1 MANKINVE
9 LIDLQSLVVSPTLLS
24 RTDVHTTR
32 LDAHDLSLNSIFSTA
47 ANKAGAIFTG
57 DVTVQGTFTTTGTYA
72 DVHNLDISDNL
83 IGLNRGITT
92 RDANRDSGILIERG
106 DVDNVFMGFDES
118 AEKFTMGT
126 TTTLPSHSGSMQNF
140 TTGTLVANTEG
151 THTGNVSVENSTLT
165 TSTTQNKDI
174 VEGVGS
180 TLNLSSTDLSV
191 NNLEASDLSVNTLT
205 TALFTPNLI
214 DISDGTL
221 TTSIAQDLAIFKRG
235 AANNNANLSIGA
247 FSLTANSFVGA
258 LNGTVGATTPT
269 LGTFTGVALNTHVC
283 HKSQSFNIS
292 GDIRGYPDTVADI
305 SINPNVVIG
314 NSNGPQLL
322 DITGIASPTH
332 ILIKNA
338 YVNLINKS
346 SHQNGIHDAMLILGA
361 NGGLA
366 DNTTLLTQGISN
378 KEILGSNIN
387 IVTGAS
393 QYQVF
398 INSPVITEIA
408 NSRLYFINKTS
419 YTAND
424 VTGNAVLPVEMTV
437 VLDYDLLKL

>member
-24 RTDVHTTR
+24 RSDVHTSR

-47 ANKAGAIFTG
+47 VNKAGAIFTG

-83 IGLNRGITT
+83 IGLNRGIIT

-140 TTGTLVANTEG
+140 TPGTLVANTEG

-191 NNLEASDLSVNTLT
+191 NNLAAIDLSI
-205 TALFTPNLI
+205 TALTI
-214 DISDGTL
+214 ATL
-221 TTSIAQDLAIFKRG
+221 KNH
-235 AANNNANLSIGA
+235 AN
-247 FSLTANSFVGA
+247 
-258 LNGTVGATTPT
+258 
-269 LGTFTGVALNTHVC
+269 
-283 HKSQSFNIS
+283 HK
-292 GDIRGYPDTVADI
+292 
-305 SINPNVVIG
+305 
-314 NSNGPQLL
+314 
-322 DITGIASPTH
+322 
-332 ILIKNA
+332 K
-338 YVNLINKS
+338 
-346 SHQNGIHDAMLILGA
+346 
-361 NGGLA
+361 
-366 DNTTLLTQGISN
+366 
-378 KEILGSNIN
+378 
-387 IVTGAS
+387 
-393 QYQVF
+393 
-398 INSPVITEIA
+398 
-408 NSRLYFINKTS
+408 
-419 YTAND
+419 
-424 VTGNAVLPVEMTV
+424 TGNITNKKHKKKA
-437 VLDYDLLKL
+437 